1 KTSLVVAPT
10 VTENVDVSL
19 VSPLFEAVI
28 VTEPAVWPVTVS
40 EATPDEA
47 VALPSPVT
55 EPAPAVCAK
64 VTTVELSEVTMLLFV
79 SSTAAESVMVAP
91 EPTLAGPEVKTSFV
105 ADPGTK
111 ATEVPFDIAE
121 PLSLPLIVAVPA
133 VVDEVSTSE

>member
-1 KTSLVVAPT
+1 
-10 VTENVDVSL
+10 
-19 VSPLFEAVI
+19 LFEAVI
-28 VTEPAVWPVTVS
+28 VREPAVWPVTVS
-40 EATPDEA
+40 EATPEEA

-55 EPAPAVCAK
+55 DPAPAVCEK
-64 VTTVELSEVTMLLFV
+64 TTTVELSVVTMLLFA
-79 SSTAAESVMVAP
+79 SSTAAVNVLVAP
-91 EPTLAGPEVKTSFV
+91 ETTLAVPEVKTSFV